1 MTSGIMFF
9 IIAAVTILHLMSAK
23 SLKQQY
29 RLSDLYQRSLDYES
43 IQSVLLMQIANN
55 ETTLRL
61 PDFLDDN
68 YSFNSS
74 IKLDNTVDFFITNE
88 VDGRVNSFNVE
99 KIDTQSSN
107 TTIDLTSLMVQNNL
121 ISGIK
126 IQSSLPTTL
135 VSLRSVWYPSYPSDQ
150 VTFYDIQYD

>member
-1 MTSGIMFF
+1 M
-9 IIAAVTILHLMSAK
+9 
-23 SLKQQY
+23 
-29 RLSDLYQRSLDYES
+29 
-43 IQSVLLMQIANN
+43 
-55 ETTLRL
+55 
-61 PDFLDDN
+61 
-68 YSFNSS
+68 
-74 IKLDNTVDFFITNE
+74 
-88 VDGRVNSFNVE
+88 DGRVNSFNVE

-150 VTFYDIQYD
+150 VTFYDIQYGDEHLVVTANTQEAGVFTLPSPLLDSKKYWAFIFKYFS